1 MLNAYKNK
9 KVLITG
15 NTGFKGSWLT
25 LTLKMFGA
33 QVIGYADKKPFKK
46 SIISTEWIKDNIIQY
61 YKKIEN
67 LNSLKQA
74 IKKEKPDIIFHLAA
88 QPLVLE
94 SYKLPR
100 KTFLTNIIGTVNL
113 LESIKDINKN
123 IPVLI
128 TTTDKVYKSEQKIF
142 NELDDLA
149 GIDPYSVSKVCKE
162 HIAKCYSE
170 LGLKIITARAGNVIG
185 GGDWSKNRLI
195 PDIMKSYLKE
205 KLILIRNPSF
215 TRPWLYILDVI
226 EGYIALGEKL
236 LNIKNNNYFNFYNLS
251 PNDEKSYS
259 VLELTKIIQEKIS
272 ISTTISKNKNPKK
285 ENKYLQL
292 DSKKIKKELGWVAK
306 TSLNEALENTTN
318 WYLKVFEKD
327 ALEYTKQQ
335 ILNHFKKNN
344 LEFNRIEK
352 KYA

>member
-33 QVIGYADKKPFKK
+33 QDWVCRQETFKK

-67 LNSLKQA
+67 NNSLKQA

-128 TTTDKVYKSEQKIF
+128 TTTDKVYKSEQKVF

-149 GIDPYSVSKVCKE
+149 GTDPYSVSKVCKE
-162 HIAKCYSE
+162 HIANA
-170 LGLKIITARAGNVIG
+170 T
-185 GGDWSKNRLI
+185 
-195 PDIMKSYLKE
+195 
-205 KLILIRNPSF
+205 
-215 TRPWLYILDVI
+215 
-226 EGYIALGEKL
+226 
-236 LNIKNNNYFNFYNLS
+236 
-251 PNDEKSYS
+251 
-259 VLELTKIIQEKIS
+259 Q
-272 ISTTISKNKNPKK
+272 
-285 ENKYLQL
+285 
-292 DSKKIKKELGWVAK
+292 
-306 TSLNEALENTTN
+306 N
-318 WYLKVFEKD
+318 WD
-327 ALEYTKQQ
+327 
-335 ILNHFKKNN
+335 
-344 LEFNRIEK
+344 
-352 KYA
+352 

>member
-113 LESIKDINKN
+113 LESIKDIINKTN
-123 IPVLI
+123 I
-128 TTTDKVYKSEQKIF
+128 D
-142 NELDDLA
+142 
-149 GIDPYSVSKVCKE
+149 GI
-162 HIAKCYSE
+162 I
-170 LGLKIITARAGNVIG
+170 
-185 GGDWSKNRLI
+185 
-195 PDIMKSYLKE
+195 
-205 KLILIRNPSF
+205 
-215 TRPWLYILDVI
+215 
-226 EGYIALGEKL
+226 
-236 LNIKNNNYFNFYNLS
+236 
-251 PNDEKSYS
+251 
-259 VLELTKIIQEKIS
+259 
-272 ISTTISKNKNPKK
+272 
-285 ENKYLQL
+285 
-292 DSKKIKKELGWVAK
+292 
-306 TSLNEALENTTN
+306 
-318 WYLKVFEKD
+318 
-327 ALEYTKQQ
+327 
-335 ILNHFKKNN
+335 
-344 LEFNRIEK
+344 
-352 KYA
+352 